1 MANKGPELWRLFQKY
16 KDTPLEYS
24 HATSKIEASD
34 LQGDIREEDD
44 APFPILEEAV
54 LHSTRNTETVR
65 HLIGLGVDWISQAHV
80 IIWNWFVRYPDEL
93 YDILK
98 GIGLSPNQVSPDL
111 YSQNWSPT
119 SAIKCAVIGG
129 HHRWLRILL
138 EYGCKLPV
146 FLNFPDWAIKVD
158 VEVRQR
164 RIRCQ
169 NAVLI
174 VLGIAKFRRPQ
185 ERDTLRIIAR
195 QLSSTQRADE
205 WLL

>member
-1 MANKGPELWRLFQKY
+1 MDNKGLELWRLFLKY

-34 LQGDIREEDD
+34 LQSDIREENYSI
-44 APFPILEEAV
+44 FPILEDAV
-54 LHSTRNTETVR
+54 LHSTRNPETIR
-65 HLIGLGVDWISQAHV
+65 HLIGLGVDWISQAHIV
-80 IIWNWFVRYPDEL
+80 IWNWFARYPDEL

-98 GIGLSPNQVSPDL
+98 GIGLPPHQVSPDL
-111 YSQNWSPT
+111 YSQVWSPT

-129 HHRWLRILL
+129 HHQWLRTLL
-138 EYGCKLPV
+138 EYGCKLPI
-146 FLNFPDWAIKVD
+146 FLRFPDWVSKVD

-164 RIRCQ
+164 RIKCQ

-185 ERDTLRIIAR
+185 ERDTLKIIAR
-195 QLSSTQRADE
+195 QLSSTQRADK